1 MLAISN
7 RIKLGS
13 WLRTHKTTLSIARSL
28 NKLSYTTTSSMHVLP
43 DFIIIGASRSG
54 TTSLYEYLN
63 QHPSIIRG
71 VGKEIHYFDKNFD
84 RGIKWYKSFFPT
96 KRKKSKLEDKQNGK
110 CLTGESTPRYLFHHH
125 TPKRVLELLPNVKL
139 IVVLRNP
146 VDRAYSRYHQQVAVG
161 LEELSFEDAINQE
174 EIRITDDMKKMERDE
189 NFYSVNFFRKS
200 YPTMGIYVNQ
210 LKRWFEYFPR
220 EQFLILKSEDLK
232 SNPSEVYNQ
241 TIEFLGLPKHELNSF
256 ESYRMR
262 KNPPINDKTRKKLSD
277 FFRPYNEELYQ
288 LLGRNFDW
296 K

>member
-1 MLAISN
+1 MVTSN

-28 NKLSYTTTSSMHVLP
+28 NKLSYTTTGSMHVLP

-71 VGKEIHYFDKNFD
+71 VGKEIHYFDKNFG

-96 KRKKSKLEDKQNGK
+96 KRKKSKLEEKHKGK
-110 CLTGESTPRYLFHHH
+110 CLTGESTPRYLYHHH
-125 TPKRVLELLPNVKL
+125 APKRVFQLLPNVKL

-146 VDRAYSRYHQQVAVG
+146 IDRAYSRYEQQAAVG
-161 LEELSFEDAINQE
+161 LEELSFEDAIEQE
-174 EIRITDDMKKMERDE
+174 ENRITDDMKKMEKDE
-189 NFYSVNFFRKS
+189 NFYSVYFYRKA
-200 YPTMGIYVNQ
+200 YKTMGIYVNQ
-210 LKRWFEYFPR
+210 LRRWFEYFPR
-220 EQFLILKSEDLK
+220 EQFLILKSEDLR
-232 SNPSEVYNQ
+232 SNPAQVYNQ
-241 TIEFLGLPKHELNSF
+241 TIEFLGLPKHELDSF
-256 ESYRMR
+256 KAYRMR
-262 KNPPINDKTRKKLSD
+262 KYPTLSEKTREKLSD
-277 FFRPYNEELYQ
+277 FFRQYNEQLYQ

>member
-1 MLAISN
+1 MVTSN

-28 NKLSYTTTSSMHVLP
+28 NKLSYNTTSSMHVLP

-71 VGKEIHYFDKNFD
+71 VGKEIHYFDKNFG

-96 KRKKSKLEDKQNGK
+96 KRKKSKLEEKHKGK
-110 CLTGESTPRYLFHHH
+110 CLTGESTPRYLYHHH
-125 TPKRVLELLPNVKL
+125 APKRVFQLLPNVKL

-146 VDRAYSRYHQQVAVG
+146 IDRAYSRYEQQAAVG
-161 LEELSFEDAINQE
+161 LEELSFEDAIEQE
-174 EIRITDDMKKMERDE
+174 ENRITDDMKKMEKDE
-189 NFYSVNFFRKS
+189 NFYSVYFYRKA
-200 YPTMGIYVNQ
+200 YKTMGIYVNQ
-210 LKRWFEYFPR
+210 LRRWFEYFPR
-220 EQFLILKSEDLK
+220 EQFLILKSEDLR
-232 SNPSEVYNQ
+232 SNPAQVYNQ
-241 TIEFLGLPKHELNSF
+241 TIEFLGLPKHELDSF
-256 ESYRMR
+256 KAYRMR
-262 KNPPINDKTRKKLSD
+262 KYPTLSEKTREKLSD
-277 FFRPYNEELYQ
+277 FFRQYNEQLYQ

>member
-1 MLAISN
+1 MTKSN
-7 RIKLGS
+7 RIKFGS
-13 WLRTHKTTLSIARSL
+13 WLRNHKTGLSIARPL
-28 NKLSYTTTSSMHVLP
+28 NKLLYTATGDLHVLP

-110 CLTGESTPRYLFHHH
+110 CLTGESTPRYLYHHH
-125 TPKRVLELLPNVKL
+125 APKRVLQLLPNVKL

-146 VDRAYSRYHQQVAVG
+146 IDRAYSRYEQQAAVG
-161 LEELSFEDAINQE
+161 LEELSFEDAIEQE
-174 EIRITDDMKKMERDE
+174 ENRITDDMKKMEKDE
-189 NFYSVNFFRKS
+189 NFYSVYFYRKA
-200 YPTMGIYVNQ
+200 YKTMGIYVNQ
-210 LKRWFEYFPR
+210 LRRWFEYFPR
-220 EQFLILKSEDLK
+220 EQFLILKSEDLR
-232 SNPSEVYNQ
+232 SNPAQVYNQ
-241 TIEFLGLPKHELNSF
+241 TIEFLGLPKHELDSF
-256 ESYRMR
+256 KAYRMR
-262 KNPPINDKTRKKLSD
+262 KYPTLSEKTRDKLSN
-277 FFRPYNEELYQ
+277 FFRQYNEQLYQ